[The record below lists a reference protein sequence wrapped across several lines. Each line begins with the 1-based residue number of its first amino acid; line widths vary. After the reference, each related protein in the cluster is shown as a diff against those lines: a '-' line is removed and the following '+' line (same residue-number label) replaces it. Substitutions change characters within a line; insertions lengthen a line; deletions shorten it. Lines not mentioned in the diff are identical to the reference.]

1 MKLNTHFNR
10 LEYTIYAIFT
20 AILFVTPVVVML
32 YLQHTRPGYI
42 FKFSVLCEV
51 WLSILI
57 FMIAFFIHDLLLA
70 PILVYKRK
78 PWLYVAGVILFAIA
92 FMGFQCSRKPLTP
105 GPPPPLPSTEKVQ
118 IAKDESTIIK
128 GIRGVPPFETR
139 MVMLFVIFMCGVG
152 TNIGVKLYARSLSA
166 HNRMEELEKENLE
179 HNLKYLRYQIHPHF
193 FMNTLN
199 NIHALVDIDPK
210 KAQKNIIDL
219 SKLMRYVLY
228 ESDHQYVRASRE
240 EEFMANYVSLMRLRY
255 GDKLDFRVNN
265 NDAGTDICIPPL
277 VFVSFVENAFKH
289 GVCYNKPSF
298 IHIKAERY
306 NSEKGEER
314 LNWVCR
320 NSKHPKNGD
329 TKVNES
335 SGVGIPNI
343 RHRLDL
349 LFGDNYT
356 LDFDDGEKEFC
367 VTMDIPVML
376 CEECEDKNKDTKTKK
391 Q

>member
-20 AILFVTPVVVML
+20 AILFVTPVVVMW
-32 YLQHTRPGYI
+32 YMHFTRPGYV
-42 FKFSVLCEV
+42 FEFSVLCKV

-78 PWLYVAGVILFAIA
+78 PWLYVAGVILFAII
-92 FMGFQCSRKPLTP
+92 FMGFQCSRKPVTP
-105 GPPPPLPSTEKVQ
+105 GPPPLNPPTEKVQ
-118 IAKDESTIIK
+118 QDGGKDSSILS
-128 GIRGVPPFETR
+128 GVLGVPPFETR
-139 MVMLFVIFMCGVG
+139 MVMLFVIFLCGVG
-152 TNIGVKLYARSLSA
+152 TNIGVKLYARSVSA
-166 HNRMEELEKENLE
+166 HQKMEELEKENLE
-179 HNLKYLRYQIHPHF
+179 QNLKYLRYQIHPHF

-210 KAQKNIIDL
+210 KAQKCIVDL

-228 ESDHQYVRASRE
+228 EGDTRFVRASHE
-240 EEFMANYVSLMRLRY
+240 LQFMENYVSLMKLRY
-255 GDKLDFRVNN
+255 
-265 NDAGTDICIPPL
+265 NDTLKFTVSNPDEGTDICIPPL

-289 GVCYNKPSF
+289 GVSHNKKSY
-298 IHIKAERY
+298 IDIKTERY
-306 NSEKGEER
+306 IDDKGEER
-314 LNWVCR
+314 LKWVCR

-329 TKVNES
+329 SKVSES

-356 LDFDDGEKEFC
+356 LDFDDAEKEFT
-367 VTMDIPVML
+367 VMMDIPVKVYVEG
-376 CEECEDKNKDTKTKK
+376 CDCNKDTKK

>member
-20 AILFVTPVVVML
+20 LILFVTPVVVMW
-32 YLQHTRPGYI
+32 YMHFTRPGYVFE
-42 FKFSVLCEV
+42 FKVLCEV

-78 PWLYVAGVILFAIA
+78 PLLYVAGVIVFAII
-92 FMGFQCSRKPLTP
+92 FMGFQCTRKPVTP
-105 GPPPPLPSTEKVQ
+105 GPPPPQPPAEKVQ
-118 IAKDESTIIK
+118 QAGSEDSFIFS
-128 GIRGVPPFETR
+128 GMMGVPPFETR
-139 MVMLFVIFMCGVG
+139 MVMIFVIFLCGVG
-152 TNIGVKLYARSLSA
+152 TNIGVKLYARSVSA
-166 HNRMEELEKENLE
+166 HQKMEELEKENLE
-179 HNLKYLRYQIHPHF
+179 QNLKYLRYQVNPHF

-210 KAQKNIIDL
+210 KAQKCIVDL

-228 ESDHQYVRASRE
+228 ESDHRFVRASHE
-240 EEFMANYVSLMRLRY
+240 LQFMENYVTLEFTVSNP
-255 GDKLDFRVNN
+255 DE
-265 NDAGTDICIPPL
+265 GTDICIPPL

-289 GVCYNKPSF
+289 GVSHNKKSY
-298 IHIKAERY
+298 IDIKTERY
-306 NSEKGEER
+306 VSDKNEER
-314 LNWVCR
+314 LKWVCR

-329 TKVNES
+329 SKVSES

-356 LDFDDGEKEFC
+356 LDFDDGDTEFK
-367 VTMDIPVML
+367 VVMDIPVKM
-376 CEECEDKNKDTKTKK
+376 CVEDCDYNKETKE
-391 Q
+391 